1 MKLLPPKRTARPAA
15 DHQTGDSSALSQ
27 TTSPGKSTGKST
39 GKSPGNSA
47 ATDSNHGIGRG
58 MEFAAMV
65 LLFFG
70 LGYALDSWLDT
81 KPVFMIVFV
90 VLAIVGQFASL
101 YYGYDERMKAHEQRR
116 LEATRKGRPA
126 RETKLR

>member
-1 MKLLPPKRTARPAA
+1 MALTPKHPRN
-15 DHQTGDSSALSQ
+15 
-27 TTSPGKSTGKST
+27 
-39 GKSPGNSA
+39 NS
-47 ATDSNHGIGRG
+47 DDNIGRG

-70 LGYALDSWLDT
+70 AGYALDSWLGT
-81 KPVFMIVFV
+81 KPIFMIVLV
-90 VLAIVGQFASL
+90 ILAIVGQFASL

-116 LEATRKGRPA
+116 QEASRMGRPA

>member
-1 MKLLPPKRTARPAA
+1 MKLLPLKRPARPASTS
-15 DHQTGDSSALSQ
+15 QTGDTSAAS
-27 TTSPGKSTGKST
+27 KATG
-39 GKSPGNSA
+39 GRGIGGPGNSGE
-47 ATDSNHGIGRG
+47 TDSNHGIGRG
-58 MEFAAMV
+58 MEFAVMV

-70 LGYALDSWLDT
+70 VGYALDRWLDT
-81 KPVFMIVFV
+81 KPIFMIVLV

-116 LEATRKGRPA
+116 QEASRKGRPA

>member
-1 MKLLPPKRTARPAA
+1 MKLLPLKRTTRSAASSQTGVPSADPKREASPA
-15 DHQTGDSSALSQ
+15 S
-27 TTSPGKSTGKST
+27 
-39 GKSPGNSA
+39 
-47 ATDSNHGIGRG
+47 DSNHGIGRG
-58 MEFAAMV
+58 MEFAVMV

-70 LGYALDSWLDT
+70 IGYALDHWLGT

-116 LEATRKGRPA
+116 TEAARKGRPA

>member
-1 MKLLPPKRTARPAA
+1 MKLLPLKRPTRRVE
-15 DHQTGDSSALSQ
+15 DSQTGNSSADPQ
-27 TTSPGKSTGKST
+27 TGASS
-39 GKSPGNSA
+39 

-58 MEFAAMV
+58 MEFAVMV

-70 LGYALDSWLDT
+70 VGYALDNWLDT
-81 KPVFMIVFV
+81 KPIFMIILV

-116 LEATRKGRPA
+116 VEATRKGRPA
-126 RETKLR
+126 GETKLR

>member
-1 MKLLPPKRTARPAA
+1 MRLLPLKRTTRSAA
-15 DHQTGDSSALSQ
+15 IEQTGATSVDARRQPSSA
-27 TTSPGKSTGKST
+27 
-39 GKSPGNSA
+39 SA

-58 MEFAAMV
+58 MEFAVMV

-70 LGYALDSWLDT
+70 VGYGLDRWFDT
-81 KPVFMIVFV
+81 KPVFMIIFV

-116 LEATRKGRPA
+116 AEAAQRGR
-126 RETKLR
+126 TKLR